1 MRLSPYVLAAL
12 CAIGVSSCTHTYS
25 HSSSLHLRDTEGNAI
40 SGADIY
46 LLSAPMY
53 PLPLPWLLEAWGRT
67 LDIQNAFHQTSDEKG
82 LCQVNIPAHSTFY
95 NTEDFYLLVR
105 KAGFYN
111 LVVPLSILGQKA
123 ELVIPSQQVSA
134 MGALDARVTGTGTG
148 APSVLIGANSYT
160 MLDDF
165 QRPQVLI
172 STLFAQDAE
181 MEQVL
186 FFPPLFDRMEKK
198 WKAAG
203 EKQYDVSISL
213 PADDEIPP
221 WLR

>member
-1 MRLSPYVLAAL
+1 MNLRSIILAAL

-25 HSSSLHLRDTEGNAI
+25 HSSSLLLRDTEGHAV

-67 LDIQNAFHQTSDEKG
+67 LDIQNAFHQTSNEKG
-82 LCQVNIPAHSTFY
+82 LCLVNIPAHSTFY
-95 NTEDFYLLVR
+95 DTEDFYLLIR

-111 LVVPLSILGQKA
+111 LVVPLSILGQDA
-123 ELVIPSQQVSA
+123 ELVIPSQQVSV
-134 MGALDARVTGTGTG
+134 MKALDARVTGTGTG

-160 MLDDF
+160 MLDEF
-165 QRPQVLI
+165 QRPQVLT

-181 MEQVL
+181 MEEVL

-203 EKQYDVSISL
+203 EKQYDASISL